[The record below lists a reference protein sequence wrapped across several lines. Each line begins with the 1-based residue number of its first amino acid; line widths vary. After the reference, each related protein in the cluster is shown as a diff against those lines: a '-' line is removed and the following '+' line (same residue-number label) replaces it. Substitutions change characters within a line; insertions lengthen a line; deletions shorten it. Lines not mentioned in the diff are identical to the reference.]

1 MIEISRKGTGPIIHQ
16 AMHPS
21 LGDNINGP
29 SLIRVPDGIK
39 GALGQYY
46 LYFSHHK
53 GQHKARLC
61 RTCRRTVAHPSL
73 RGDAAEY
80 ITLYPEET
88 GCAATSLGSGPE
100 H

>member
-53 GQHKARLC
+53 GQHIRLAYAEHVEGPW
-61 RTCRRTVAHPSL
+61 RIHPCGVMPLSTSPVPAVL
-73 RGDAAEY
+73 RPGFP
-80 ITLYPEET
+80 LV
-88 GCAATSLGSGPE
+88 LM
-100 H
+100 